1 MAGRTTTSQQFR
13 ISDIPD
19 APSGMSAEAAAAQR
33 VRAQQSLARERYA
46 HLIERFSA
54 AAERDS
60 EEARFAHRRYAKIM
74 ALDSGDHLHLRAAL
88 SMLHA
93 GQQLTSA
100 EVAAIVVGVEHGDAS
115 PADLQ
120 NLITHPERLP
130 APDTAAE
137 IRAYF
142 IESRNRSL
150 AGL

>member
-19 APSGMSAEAAAAQR
+19 PASGISAEAAAAQHVQAR
-33 VRAQQSLARERYA
+33 QSLTRERYA
-46 HLIERFSA
+46 RLIARFSA

-74 ALDSGDHLHLRAAL
+74 TMDSGHHLRAAL

-100 EVAAIVVGVEHGDAS
+100 EVAAIVVGAERGDVA

-120 NLITHPERLP
+120 ALIAHPEHLP

-137 IRAYF
+137 IRAYLA
-142 IESRNRSL
+142 ESGNRSL
-150 AGL
+150 ADL